1 MTEIYTAKV
10 LKNQSSA
17 KWGETLTSITECLT
31 HSLIKQGE
39 TAETAQEKAM
49 QLTADLGNYLGGTTF
64 YLPMGKT
71 IQIAL
76 RNARIYKDFTGD
88 NVQALI
94 KKYHLSQTQIYD
106 ILRQQRKLQKTS

>member
-64 YLPMGKT
+64 YLPMGKA

-76 RNARIYKDFTGD
+76 RNARIYKEFTGD

-106 ILRQQRKLQKTS
+106 ILRQQRKLQKNA